1 MRRAMLR
8 KDQVLLLIDPKHK
21 TTLQEGQAQ
30 QLIIVH
36 NSKPNMELIRTFRL
50 ARIRLNTPIIT

>member
-1 MRRAMLR
+1 MLR
-8 KDQVLLLIDPKHK
+8 KDQALLLIDLKHK

-36 NSKPNMELIRTFRL
+36 NSKHNMELIRTFRL